1 MPREKFCPVCKN
13 KNEGDAEICDY
24 CGVPFGAPGG
34 TPITT
39 VPVETIQPELLVK
52 RSEHLQ
58 HLAEYPKDALI
69 VYVMDQDQPLV
80 VPGHCTVV
88 LGRAVATDAVP
99 GLADLSAYGAAE
111 LGVSRQHARIGYSD
125 AYTIADIGSTNGTW
139 LNQARLTPHRP
150 YTLHSGDEV
159 RLGSLR
165 LAIYYQDE
173 VSGNSSEDV
182 ILLIE
187 APSGSAQRSC
197 LTMAYLAEVVGPY
210 LAALAALQR
219 VIEQFQ
225 GRQSRDLTI
234 NTISALRPDLPIGIS
249 LSGVS
254 QAVLL
259 VKNFVQPWRNE
270 FAADLRLYLTGQA
283 PAPVEGQPST
293 TASSPQM
300 VTTMVLQ
307 SPGETSPA
315 TRQKALAD
323 LQARL
328 PRLAQ
333 TAAEHLEV
341 LLAADQKGLAEKLL
355 PHLSVL
361 ATSRLQ
367 MVVDKV
373 KLGS

>member
-13 KNEGDAEICDY
+13 KNEGDAEVCVY
-24 CGVPFGAPGG
+24 CGVPFSAPGG

-69 VYVMDQDQPLV
+69 IYVMDQDQPLV

-88 LGRAVATDAVP
+88 LGRAVTEVGP
-99 GLADLSAYGAAE
+99 GLVDLSAYGAAE
-111 LGVSRQHARIGYSD
+111 LGVSRQHARVAFSET
-125 AYTIADIGSTNGTW
+125 YTIADIGSTNGTW
-139 LNQARLTPHRP
+139 LNQARLIPHKP

-165 LAIYYQDE
+165 LTFYYQDE
-173 VSGNSSEDV
+173 VSGTSAEEV
-182 ILLIE
+182 ILLVE
-187 APSGSAQRSC
+187 APSASTQRSC
-197 LTMAYLAEVVGPY
+197 LTMGYLAEVIEPY
-210 LAALAALQR
+210 LAALAGLQK

-225 GRQSRDLTI
+225 GRQSRELTI
-234 NTISALRPDLPIGIS
+234 NTISALRSDLPIGIS

-259 VKNFVQPWRNE
+259 AKNFVQPWRTE
-270 FAADLRLYLTGQA
+270 FAADLRLYLTGDA
-283 PAPVEGQPST
+283 PAEGQPP
-293 TASSPQM
+293 AMGGNPQM
-300 VTTMVLQ
+300 MATMVLQ
-307 SPGETSPA
+307 SPEETNPA
-315 TRQKALAD
+315 ARREALAG

-333 TAAEHLEV
+333 TVAEHLAV

-355 PHLSVL
+355 PFLSVL

-367 MVVDKV
+367 MIVDKV
-373 KLGS
+373 KSGS

>member
-13 KNEGDAEICDY
+13 KNEGDAEVCAY
-24 CGVPFGAPGG
+24 CGVPFSAQGG

-39 VPVETIQPELLVK
+39 KPVDTIQPELLVK

-69 VYVMDQDQPLV
+69 IYVMDQDQPLV
-80 VPGHCTVV
+80 APGHCTLV
-88 LGRAVATDAVP
+88 LGRAVTDA
-99 GLADLSAYGAAE
+99 GLGLVDLSAYGAAE
-111 LGVSRQHARIGYSD
+111 LGVSRQHARIGFSD
-125 AYTIADIGSTNGTW
+125 TYTITDIGSTNGTW
-139 LNQARLTPHRP
+139 LNQARLTPHKP
-150 YTLHSGDEV
+150 YTLHSGDEA

-165 LAIYYQDE
+165 LTIYFQDE
-173 VSGNSSEDV
+173 VSGTSAEDV

-187 APSGSAQRSC
+187 APSASAQRPC
-197 LTMAYLAEVVGPY
+197 LTMGYLTEVIEPY
-210 LAALAALQR
+210 LAALAGLQR

-225 GRQSRDLTI
+225 GRQSRELTI
-234 NTISALRPDLPIGIS
+234 NTISALRSDLPIGIS

-259 VKNFVQPWRNE
+259 AKNFVQPWRLE
-270 FAADLRLYLTGQA
+270 FAADLRLYLTGE
-283 PAPVEGQPST
+283 APVEGQLSA
-293 TASSPQM
+293 TAGNPPM
-300 VTTMVLQ
+300 MTTMVLQ
-307 SPGETSPA
+307 SPEETNPA
-315 TRQKALAD
+315 ARQKALAD

-333 TAAEHLEV
+333 SAAEHLAV

-355 PHLSVL
+355 PPLSVL

-367 MVVDKV
+367 MVVEKA
-373 KLGS
+373 KPGA

>member
-13 KNEGDAEICDY
+13 KNEGDAEVCAY
-24 CGVPFGAPGG
+24 CGVPFGTPGG
-34 TPITT
+34 PPITT

-69 VYVMDQDQPLV
+69 IYVMDQDQPLV
-80 VPGHCTVV
+80 VPGHCTAV
-88 LGRAVATDAVP
+88 LGRAVNDAGP
-99 GLADLSAYGAAE
+99 GLVDLSAFGAAE
-111 LGVSRQHARIGYSD
+111 LGVSRQHARIGFVD
-125 AYTIADIGSTNGTW
+125 TYTIADVGSTNGTW
-139 LNQARLTPHRP
+139 LNQARLTPHKP
-150 YTLHSGDEV
+150 YILHSGDEV

-165 LAIYYQDE
+165 LTIYYQAD
-173 VSGNSSEDV
+173 VSANGAEEV
-182 ILLIE
+182 ILLLE
-187 APSGSAQRSC
+187 APSASTQRSC
-197 LTMAYLAEVVGPY
+197 LTMAYLAEVIEPY
-210 LAALAALQR
+210 LAALAGLQA

-225 GRQSRDLTI
+225 GRQSRDLII

-259 VKNFVQPWRNE
+259 VKNFVQPWRSE
-270 FAADLRLYLTGQA
+270 SAADLRLYLTGEPPA
-283 PAPVEGQPST
+283 PAEGQPSS
-293 TASSPQM
+293 TASSPQ
-300 VTTMVLQ
+300 TMATMMLP
-307 SPGETSPA
+307 SPAETSPA
-315 TRQKALAD
+315 AREKALAD
-323 LQARL
+323 LQTRL

-333 TAAEHLEV
+333 TAAEHLAV

-367 MVVDKV
+367 MVVEKV
-373 KLGS
+373 KSGS